1 MREVQI
7 GRVYRHFKGDYYVV
21 EAVANDSETGEAVV
35 IYRKLYADGGL
46 WVRPTAM
53 FLELVDKKKYPDAT
67 QEYRFELQEIRSVA
81 GH

>member
-1 MREVQI
+1 M
-7 GRVYRHFKGDYYVV
+7 
-21 EAVANDSETGEAVV
+21 EAAAHDSETGEAVV
-35 IYRKLYADGGL
+35 IYRKLYADGWL